1 MFKLLVD
8 RIGQLLE
15 HWPEDRAEPQS
26 NILSRVLD
34 LLSFECQVLGFIGGE
49 LAELVYFKKV
59 FQGLERKSDGI
70 KRRTEEQGMV
80 SRVLS

>member
-15 HWPEDRAEPQS
+15 HWPEDRAEPQPT
-26 NILSRVLD
+26 ILSRVLD
-34 LLSFECQVLGFIGGE
+34 LLSFECRVLGFIGGE
-49 LAELVYFKKV
+49 LTDLVYFKKV
-59 FQGLERKSDGI
+59 FQRLERKSDGI